1 MGAPMQL
8 QDKVAVVTGAAGG
21 IGAAI
26 AQALVDAGAHVV
38 VSDLD
43 EARVVATAERLGAIA
58 VAGRDVRDL
67 AAEFG
72 TPAYLVDVDD
82 ARRRAREYRAEFAR
96 AFEAIGTH
104 CDVFYAGKAFLSVA
118 MAKLVLEEGL
128 HLDVCTGGELAVA
141 QRAGVPGE
149 AIGMH
154 GNNKSVAEIDAAI
167 AAGVGR
173 IVVDS
178 FEEIDRVADAAARA
192 GVRAKVMLRVKTG
205 VEAHT
210 HEFIATAH
218 EDQKFGF
225 SITSGDALEAVRRVV
240 DAPGLDLLGLHSHIG
255 SQIFDVS
262 GFEIA
267 ARRLVALHTEVADV
281 HGIAMPEMDLGGGY
295 GIAYTS
301 EHTPLT
307 AGELG
312 SQMAALVD
320 RELKELRDG
329 HPDAPLPRISIE
341 PGRAIAGP
349 SAFTLYEIGTVKD
362 VEVAHDAIRSYVSV
376 DGGMSDNI
384 RTALYDADYTCVLAS
399 RESTAAPVPARIV
412 GKHCESGDIVV
423 RDLWLPGDVQ
433 PGDLLAVAATG
444 AYCRAMASNYNLLGR
459 PPVVAVRDGACTVMV
474 RRETIDDLLALDA
487 GLAQQSDQTKGGSR

>member
-1 MGAPMQL
+1 MDA
-8 QDKVAVVTGAAGG
+8 TS
-21 IGAAI
+21 
-26 AQALVDAGAHVV
+26 AQTPVF
-38 VSDLD
+38 S
-43 EARVVATAERLGAIA
+43 RNTTRTADGAIA

-225 SITSGDALEAVRRVV
+225 SLDGQVSDAVRRVLAR
-240 DAPGLDLLGLHSHIG
+240 DELELLGFHSHIG
-255 SQIFDVS
+255 SQIFESD
-262 GFEIA
+262 GFAVA
-267 ARRLVALHTEVADV
+267 AERLIGLQLEVAQE
-281 HGIAMPEMDLGGGY
+281 HGVDLPELDLGGGF
-295 GIAYTS
+295 GIAYLPDDV
-301 EHTPLT
+301 PLAPADMADQLAAIVQKACAAAGT
-307 AGELG
+307 AI
-312 SQMAALVD
+312 
-320 RELKELRDG
+320 
-329 HPDAPLPRISIE
+329 PRISIE
-341 PGRAIAGP
+341 PGRSIIGPAGM
-349 SAFTLYEIGTVKD
+349 TLYTVGTVKAVVVD
-362 VEVAHDAIRSYVSV
+362 DDLTRTYVAV
-376 DGGMSDNI
+376 DGGMSDNP
-384 RTALYDADYTCVLAS
+384 RPVLYDADYHCEIAGRAGEPTALS
-399 RESTAAPVPARIV
+399 RVV

-423 RDLWLPGDVQ
+423 RDVLLPADVRA
-433 PGDLLAVAATG
+433 GDLVLVAATG
-444 AYCRAMASNYNLLGR
+444 AYCRSLASTYNHVPR
-459 PPVVAVRDGACTVMV
+459 PPVIAVDEAGARPWL
-474 RRETIDDLLALDA
+474 RRETIEDLLL
-487 GLAQQSDQTKGGSR
+487 LESE

>member
-1 MGAPMQL
+1 MDATSAQTPVFSRNTTRTADGAL
-8 QDKVAVVTGAAGG
+8 
-21 IGAAI
+21 
-26 AQALVDAGAHVV
+26 
-38 VSDLD
+38 
-43 EARVVATAERLGAIA
+43 A

-225 SITSGDALEAVRRVV
+225 SLDGQVSDAVRRVLAR
-240 DAPGLDLLGLHSHIG
+240 DELELLGFHSHIG
-255 SQIFDVS
+255 SQIFESD
-262 GFEIA
+262 GFAVA
-267 ARRLVALHTEVADV
+267 AERLIGLQLEVAQE
-281 HGIAMPEMDLGGGY
+281 HGVDLPELDLGGGF
-295 GIAYTS
+295 GIAYLPDDV
-301 EHTPLT
+301 PLAPADMADQLAAIVQKACAAAGT
-307 AGELG
+307 AI
-312 SQMAALVD
+312 
-320 RELKELRDG
+320 
-329 HPDAPLPRISIE
+329 PRISIE
-341 PGRAIAGP
+341 PGRSIIGPAGM
-349 SAFTLYEIGTVKD
+349 TLYTVGTVKPVVID
-362 VEVAHDAIRSYVSV
+362 DDLTRTYVAV
-376 DGGMSDNI
+376 DGGMSDNP
-384 RTALYDADYTCVLAS
+384 RPVLYDADYHCEIAG
-399 RESTAAPVPARIV
+399 RDGESTALSRVV

-423 RDLWLPGDVQ
+423 RDVLLPADVRA
-433 PGDLLAVAATG
+433 GDLVLVAATG
-444 AYCRAMASNYNLLGR
+444 AYCRSLASTYNHVPR
-459 PPVVAVRDGACTVMV
+459 PPVIAVDEAGARPWL
-474 RRETIDDLLALDA
+474 RRETIEDLLL
-487 GLAQQSDQTKGGSR
+487 LESE